1 MEDGKI
7 TREGE
12 LKMTTKP
19 EDLALLTRKREGQQ
33 GPFSDQVT
41 LKTAYCRALSNAE
54 AIRKGKGRGKGKG
67 LDAIREDRPLDQQ
80 MLKTTFS
87 TIRLKC
93 SKSNA
98 TFARRTTL
106 RGPTS
111 ARAAPNGWPDCN

>member
-19 EDLALLTRKREGQQ
+19 EDLALLTRKCEGQQ

-80 MLKTTFS
+80 MLKTTF
-87 TIRLKC
+87 
-93 SKSNA
+93 
-98 TFARRTTL
+98 
-106 RGPTS
+106 
-111 ARAAPNGWPDCN
+111 